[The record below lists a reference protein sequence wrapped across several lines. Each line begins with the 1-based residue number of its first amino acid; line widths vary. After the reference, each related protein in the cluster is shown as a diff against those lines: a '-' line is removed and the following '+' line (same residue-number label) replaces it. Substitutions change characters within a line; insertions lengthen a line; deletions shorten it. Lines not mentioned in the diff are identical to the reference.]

1 MTFARSLTLLR
12 LFPLL
17 VAIATLAGCAR
28 NTAHHEESF
37 VFGTRVEITT
47 WGVPEAQAGKAV
59 GAVLREFDRMHR
71 AYHGWQPSE
80 LTTLNAAL
88 ARGET
93 ATVTPELAGMLV
105 EAKDLAAR
113 GDQLFDP
120 AIGKLIGLWG
130 FHRDQ
135 YEAVTPDPLAL
146 REAVAAHPTMAD
158 LEIEGTRVSSRNPAV
173 QLDLGGYA
181 KGWALDRAAEIL
193 RAEGIANALINIGGN
208 VLALG
213 AKGEQPWKVG
223 IQNPRGA
230 GALAAL
236 PLKDGEAI
244 GTSGDYQRF
253 FERDGQRF
261 CHLIDPRTGNPATE
275 TRSLTILVAARPRA
289 GTLSDAASKPA
300 FIDGEHWRARVAAYG
315 IDHALRVDA
324 AGRIAVT
331 RALAKRIEWL
341 GDVRADTV
349 VD

>member
-1 MTFARSLTLLR
+1 M
-12 LFPLL
+12 PLL
-17 VAIATLAGCAR
+17 PPPFRALLALLLAVVLTACAR
-28 NTAHHEESF
+28 DTAHHEESF

-47 WGVPEAQAGKAV
+47 WGVPEAKARDAV

-80 LTTLNAAL
+80 LTTLNEAL

-93 ATVTPELAGMLV
+93 ATVSPELVGMLV
-105 EAKDLAAR
+105 EAKALAAK
-113 GDQLFDP
+113 GGQLFDP
-120 AIGKLIGLWG
+120 AIGKLVGLWG

-135 YEAVTPDPLAL
+135 FEPVTPDPEAL
-146 REAVAAHPTMAD
+146 RAVVAAHPTMED
-158 LEIEGTRVSSRNPAV
+158 LSIEGTHVSSRNRMV

-193 RAEGIANALINIGGN
+193 RAHGVANALVNIGGN

-213 AKGEQPWKVG
+213 TKGEQPWKVG
-223 IQNPRGA
+223 IQHPRTA

-253 FERDGQRF
+253 FERDGKRF
-261 CHLIDPRTGNPATE
+261 CHLIDPRTGSPATE
-275 TRSLTILVAARPRA
+275 TRSLTILVTARPRA

-300 FIDGEHWRARVAAYG
+300 FIDGAHWRERVAAYG

-324 AGRIAVT
+324 DGHIAVT
-331 RALAKRIEWL
+331 RALAQRIEWL
-341 GDVRADTV
+341 GDTRADSIV
-349 VD
+349 E

>member
-1 MTFARSLTLLR
+1 MQHARSLVALLLA
-12 LFPLL
+12 LFITASLS
-17 VAIATLAGCAR
+17 ACTR

-47 WGVPEAQAGKAV
+47 WGVPEAKARDAA

-80 LTTLNAAL
+80 LTALNEAL

-93 ATVTPELAGMLV
+93 ATVSPELAGMLR
-105 EAKDLAAR
+105 EAKALAAQ
-113 GDQLFDP
+113 GGQLFDP

-135 YEAVTPDPLAL
+135 FEPVTPDPAAL
-146 REAVAAHPTMAD
+146 RAAVDAHPTMED
-158 LEIEGTRVSSRNPAV
+158 LSIVGNRVSSRNQAV

-181 KGWALDRAAEIL
+181 KGWALDRAAAIL
-193 RAEGIANALINIGGN
+193 RGQGVANALINIGGN

-223 IQNPRGA
+223 IQNPRGG
-230 GALAAL
+230 GAIAAL

-261 CHLIDPRTGNPATE
+261 CHLIDPRTGSPATE
-275 TRSLTILVAARPRA
+275 TRSLTILITARPRA

-300 FIDGEHWRARVAAYG
+300 FIDGAHWRARIAAYG
-315 IDHALRVDA
+315 IEHGLRVDA
-324 AGRIAVT
+324 AGRIQVT
-331 RALAKRIEWL
+331 NALARRIEWL
-341 GDVRADTV
+341 NGSKPDEV
-349 VD
+349 VE